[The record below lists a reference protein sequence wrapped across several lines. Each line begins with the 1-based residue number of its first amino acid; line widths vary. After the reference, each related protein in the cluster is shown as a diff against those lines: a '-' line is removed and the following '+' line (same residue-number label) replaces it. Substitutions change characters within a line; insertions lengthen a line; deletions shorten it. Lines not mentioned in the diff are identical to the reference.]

1 MALVKF
7 VFKIKKMPIEIKEIR
22 AEDTYEI
29 RHKVMW
35 PDKDIDFVKLEE
47 DKMGHHFGL
56 FDNAVLVSIVS
67 VFYKKKEAQFRKFA
81 TLVAYQ
87 GRGYGSKLLKYVFQS
102 IENQGVERI
111 WCDARIE
118 KKGFYEKLGM
128 VAVDSVFIKNGIEY
142 IVMERNC

>member
-1 MALVKF
+1 
-7 VFKIKKMPIEIKEIR
+7 MPIEIKEIH

-35 PDKDIDFVKLEE
+35 PDKNIDFVKLEE

-56 FDNAVLVSIVS
+56 FDNDVLVSIVS
-67 VFYKKKEAQFRKFA
+67 VFYAKEEAQFRKFA

-87 GRGYGSKLLKYVFQS
+87 RRGHGSKLLNNVFQI
-102 IENQGVERI
+102 IENQGFEKI
-111 WCDARIE
+111 WCDARVE

-128 VAVDSVFIKNGIEY
+128 VAVGSVFMKNGIEY
-142 IVMERNC
+142 IVMERNF